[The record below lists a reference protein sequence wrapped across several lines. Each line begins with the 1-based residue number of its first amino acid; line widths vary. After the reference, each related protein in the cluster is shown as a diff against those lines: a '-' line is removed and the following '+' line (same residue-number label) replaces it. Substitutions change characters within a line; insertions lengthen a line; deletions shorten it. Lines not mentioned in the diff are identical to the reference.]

1 MRNPL
6 LWIAIAF
13 VAVIAYM
20 LVMRVLARS
29 SKEADRKVDHSKM
42 KPWKDDD

>member
-1 MRNPL
+1 MGNPL

-13 VAVIAYM
+13 VAVLAYM
-20 LVMRVLARS
+20 LVMRVLARN
-29 SKEADRKVDHSKM
+29 SKEADRKVDPSKM